1 MAITL
6 NDLKERIENVKQD
19 LEQQNFGLA
28 YTKIGNIVTLLENS
42 GITIHAIARTE
53 SKKVESYGN
62 EHEEE

>member
-42 GITIHAIARTE
+42 GITIHAIATVE
-53 SKKVESYGN
+53 SKKVESHGSN
-62 EHEEE
+62 QEEE